1 MRCSAAGDLSPV
13 TETRS
18 QGTFSG
24 SLADPPGPGQFVSF
38 EKSFAALHLQL
49 LLQQLSSF
57 RTVAAIAVHV
67 DGAGGGGVVDEEDA
81 GDHVLCPDCTCDGV
95 MRNEVLNIFLA
106 LK

>member
-1 MRCSAAGDLSPV
+1 MEHL
-13 TETRS
+13 
-18 QGTFSG
+18 G
-24 SLADPPGPGQFVSF
+24 SLN
-38 EKSFAALHLQL
+38 
-49 LLQQLSSF
+49 
-57 RTVAAIAVHV
+57 TVTPVAVHV